1 MSIEWLLTKAVEVQA
16 KEKSSKKPHEEDSL
30 SDSVPG
36 SKPEEPNQE
45 TEGGKQQRQPKS
57 DYIPSA
63 KMHNRNPEIEFR
75 CDCGYI
81 GTVTEGKTDFKLLR
95 TDKKG
100 LSYFECSNCRRH
112 LQYNLSTGE
121 VKTQKGF
128 LGFLFR
134 RFS

>member
-1 MSIEWLLTKAVEVQA
+1 MSTEWLLTKTVEAQA
-16 KEKSSKKPHEEDSL
+16 KEKSSKRPHEEDSL

-36 SKPEEPNQE
+36 SKQGEPNQE
-45 TEGGKQQRQPKS
+45 TESSEQHRQRKS

-63 KMHNRNPEIEFR
+63 KTHNRHPEIELR

-95 TDKKG
+95 TNKKG

-112 LQYNLSTGE
+112 LQYNTSTGE

-128 LGFLFR
+128 WGLLFR

>member
-1 MSIEWLLTKAVEVQA
+1 MSIDWLMTKAVEAQA
-16 KEKSSKKPHEEDSL
+16 KEKSSKRSHEEDPF

-45 TEGGKQQRQPKS
+45 TETGKQHRQRKS

-63 KMHNRNPEIEFR
+63 KMHNRQPEIELR

-95 TDKKG
+95 TDKRG

-112 LQYNLSTGE
+112 LQYNSSTSE
-121 VKTQKGF
+121 AKTQKGF
-128 LGFLFR
+128 LGLLFR

>member
-1 MSIEWLLTKAVEVQA
+1 MSLEWLLTKAVEAQA
-16 KEKSSKKPHEEDSL
+16 KEKSSKRPHEEDL
-30 SDSVPG
+30 FSDNVPG
-36 SKPEEPNQE
+36 SKLEEPNQE
-45 TEGGKQQRQPKS
+45 TESGKQQRQRKS

-63 KMHNRNPEIEFR
+63 KTHHRHPEIELR

-81 GTVTEGKTDFKLLR
+81 GTVAEGKKDFKLLR
-95 TDKKG
+95 TGKKG

-112 LQYNLSTGE
+112 LQYNSSTGE

-128 LGFLFR
+128 LGLLFR